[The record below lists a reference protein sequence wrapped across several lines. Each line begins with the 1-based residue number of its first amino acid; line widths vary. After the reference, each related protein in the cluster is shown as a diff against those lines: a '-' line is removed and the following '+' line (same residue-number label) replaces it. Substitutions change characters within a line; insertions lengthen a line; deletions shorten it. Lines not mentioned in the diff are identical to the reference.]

1 MDGLSPHKNQVEST
15 WLGCRKRGENCLS
28 PLSANQAM
36 AFFFGLEVLLNR
48 NRVPLVVEAVKLVGI
63 TRPLFRRA
71 LGMNLNMQ
79 VRCELHST
87 TTANTAHKPDTVT
100 NRNRGALRREST
112 LHMHEEEQ
120 VPGVLFLNGNSAVVG
135 RGGIDNLTS
144 NRRKNGCPVARAKV
158 NAAVELTLVGSG
170 AGASKNGTVHIVV
183 FGGDCAGAAKALAV
197 KVVDA
202 GLNLLREVAVG
213 EARPDRKVVS
223 SCDNFTIA
231 VFASRDVCHFDKLF
245 RKPDGV
251 VPIRRAGPLHITALL
266 GKVIPVHLDAVVIAV
281 VAIAHRLKGEDLV
294 GSIIGGVDIG
304 VIGVAAAGEAVQALG
319 GVAFGIEAAI
329 SAIPPNLVGRT
340 IFGINIDI
348 GAASRI
354 VVQILARRLVRKTVI
369 PSLGDRPFHAC
380 HDKISFLILCLVQC
394 PIKH

>member
-1 MDGLSPHKNQVEST
+1 
-15 WLGCRKRGENCLS
+15 
-28 PLSANQAM
+28 
-36 AFFFGLEVLLNR
+36 
-48 NRVPLVVEAVKLVGI
+48 
-63 TRPLFRRA
+63 
-71 LGMNLNMQ
+71 MNLNMQ

-213 EARPDRKVVS
+213 EARPDRKVVGS
-223 SCDNFTIA
+223 GGVGPI
-231 VFASRDVCHFDKLF
+231 RDVSHLDELF

-251 VPIRRAGPLHITALL
+251 VPVRRTGPLHITALL

-281 VAIAHRLKGEDLV
+281 VAIAHRVKGEDLV

>member
-1 MDGLSPHKNQVEST
+1 MD
-15 WLGCRKRGENCLS
+15 
-28 PLSANQAM
+28 
-36 AFFFGLEVLLNR
+36 
-48 NRVPLVVEAVKLVGI
+48 
-63 TRPLFRRA
+63 
-71 LGMNLNMQ
+71 LNMQ
-79 VRCELHST
+79 VRAELCSAA
-87 TTANTAHKPDTVT
+87 TANTAHKPDTVT
-100 NRNRGALRREST
+100 NRNLGALRRESA

-120 VPGVLFLNGNSAVVG
+120 IPSGSFFNGNCSVVAG
-135 RGGIDNLTS
+135 SRINNFTS
-144 NRRKNGCPVARAKV
+144 NRSENRSAFTRRQV

-170 AGASKNGTVHIVV
+170 GGAGKNGSVHIVV
-183 FGGDCAGAAKALAV
+183 LGSNGPRGTKALAV
-197 KVVDA
+197 KIVDA
-202 GLNLLREVAVG
+202 GSHLCGERAVG
-213 EARPDRKVVS
+213 KTRPDGEVVS
-223 SCDNFTIA
+223 GVVRNAGDL
-231 VFASRDVCHFDKLF
+231 DKLLG
-245 RKPDGV
+245 KPDGV

-304 VIGVAAAGEAVQALG
+304 VIGVAAAGESVQALG